1 MTQKLKSLLTF
12 ASPHNT
18 YIQTQ
23 TLTRQ
28 MQSLHRKTRLVH
40 SNNPTGELIN
50 ALCPKF
56 NALLR
61 LNRIRRNKTGA
72 NE

>member
-1 MTQKLKSLLTF
+1 
-12 ASPHNT
+12 
-18 YIQTQ
+18 
-23 TLTRQ
+23 

-40 SNNPTGELIN
+40 SNNPTGELFN
-50 ALCPKF
+50 ALCPRI

-61 LNRIRRNKTGA
+61 LNRIKRNKTRA